1 MAKPDRVRSWIR
13 SHRRSVLRPFL
24 TAAFPCNKHRQRPAD
39 RCRGVPRH
47 LSAPP
52 RRTASLRCAS
62 GCVSGRRVGLVRQA
76 SSPTPA
82 SAARAEGVARRIRC
96 WRGRRSEAAGD
107 LPPELPVWR
116 PRAGR
121 RGVVVAGAL
130 PRRRRL
136 AAAATPVRMSRAG
149 PAAALALK
157 TQSRLSAADND
168 LAATAAA
175 GQALNAA
182 AAAAAAAAPAAAA
195 AAPARA
201 PAYNFQAYRIASA
214 SLPAQPA
221 AVSSTGRRP
230 SQPLAVFQGDVPLQ
244 GLQGGQGIRKR
255 GRPSRGASHTYCAS
269 FLLDF
274 C

>member
-1 MAKPDRVRSWIR
+1 M
-13 SHRRSVLRPFL
+13 LRPFL
-24 TAAFPCNKHRQRPAD
+24 TAAFSCNKHRQRPAD

-52 RRTASLRCAS
+52 RRTASPLCAS

-136 AAAATPVRMSRAG
+136 AAAATPVSEDVTCRSRRGVGAQDPEQGERRRQRPGRQRRGRAG
-149 PAAALALK
+149 PVGSVSCGGCSGGSGASCRR
-157 TQSRLSAADND
+157 SRTSAAC
-168 LAATAAA
+168 A
-175 GQALNAA
+175 QA
-182 AAAAAAAAPAAAA
+182 
-195 AAPARA
+195 RVCV
-201 PAYNFQAYRIASA
+201 RRRR
-214 SLPAQPA
+214 
-221 AVSSTGRRP
+221 SS
-230 SQPLAVFQGDVPLQ
+230 SC
-244 GLQGGQGIRKR
+244 
-255 GRPSRGASHTYCAS
+255 S
-269 FLLDF
+269 
-274 C
+274 